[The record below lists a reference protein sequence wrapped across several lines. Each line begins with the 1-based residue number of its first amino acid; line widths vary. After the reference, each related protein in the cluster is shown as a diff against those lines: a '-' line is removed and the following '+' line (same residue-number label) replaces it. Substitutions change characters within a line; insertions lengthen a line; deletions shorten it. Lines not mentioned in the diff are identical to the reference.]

1 MQSFECETIN
11 HDSNA
16 IFCGCGPTYVCKCM
30 DTGPKVSELT
40 ESIACIDTLVVSLLP
55 IHARVLL
62 LLSLTYGMNRSELES
77 ICSGY
82 TSLSFGQYILRPLVK
97 DRRIIG
103 GRRSYGYIY
112 SCTEKGR
119 RFVGSE
125 ISRIQLESSALVD
138 RVSSCSNVR
147 KDMAVVLAGYFPA
160 ISGK

>member
-1 MQSFECETIN
+1 
-11 HDSNA
+11 
-16 IFCGCGPTYVCKCM
+16 
-30 DTGPKVSELT
+30 
-40 ESIACIDTLVVSLLP
+40 
-55 IHARVLL
+55 
-62 LLSLTYGMNRSELES
+62 
-77 ICSGY
+77 
-82 TSLSFGQYILRPLVK
+82 LVK

>member
-119 RFVGSE
+119 RFVSSE
-125 ISRIQLESSALVD
+125 LAKINSESVALID
-138 RVSSCSNVR
+138 RVASCPNAR
-147 KDMAVVLAGYFPA
+147 KDLPSVLALFFPSA
-160 ISGK
+160 GAK